1 MIVVKPVLKLL
12 SRVRVQ
18 MLNILSKLML
28 TLKLPQAALEPETES
43 IRPRRC
49 TDIAEAAD
57 KYLAEFES
65 GMAVGEHHSALLR
78 AGPCSSPQRFHV

>member
-1 MIVVKPVLKLL
+1 MVKPVQKLL

-49 TDIAEAAD
+49 TDTAEAAD